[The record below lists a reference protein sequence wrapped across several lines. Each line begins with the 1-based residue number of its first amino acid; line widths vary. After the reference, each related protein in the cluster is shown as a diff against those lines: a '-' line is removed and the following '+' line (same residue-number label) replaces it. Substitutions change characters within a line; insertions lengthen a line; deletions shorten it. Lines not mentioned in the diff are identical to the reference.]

1 MGMVYETFDLLFAFY
16 QQFLASAVDRA
27 LGSVAFLRWFLP
39 KRQVETWPEL
49 AKQGLSGLMNGTCQ
63 QVGLNEEDYP
73 RVFERINEAWGFVKI
88 WCSATL

>member
-16 QQFLASAVDRA
+16 QQFLASAIDRA

-63 QVGLNEEDYP
+63 QVGLNEEDYS
-73 RVFERINEAWGFVKI
+73 RVIERTKRA
-88 WCSATL
+88 